1 MTKAKTGLTL
11 VLLVVTLLCSV
22 MPVSYAQEV
31 DGLDKS
37 DVMDDLF
44 TGNAFNILD
53 YPYNPFG
60 SVQVMNFVEYCYS
73 YKANMQSNYGL
84 YIYVYNPQQLAF
96 VENSGQ
102 NKIQIATA
110 FDADHNAIKYEKFSL
125 ECVSMSKGD
134 YYQLFYKFKV
144 VGAEKLL
151 DVLNSNKRRYFISGI
166 ELLEYGNTNA
176 TEYGIGG
183 TYVFSGYAK
192 GYGPDATAESTL
204 ACDVEEFETINL
216 KVHHTNYRT
225 GMSNLGNNHYNEV
238 NTVYFSVPNRYF
250 EEYGNLQKIAAEWW
264 EYKTKMAVVTANEE
278 FYNKILPY
286 VGTQIGD
293 GVTAP
298 FSVYS
303 GANSTVSMNGYITC
317 RYQWSFNKYIGTTT
331 SVLGPTGS
339 YSTDYDAKI
348 IPYSFYSPTVNLDT
362 VFDFLCKKV
371 TAGSVESNVVQ
382 DWIYN
387 YSNDL
392 GHGYI
397 DCNGRQISKD
407 LFEEYVDE
415 GRTMGYN
422 NVEIDL
428 GDTFDLDSYDS
439 NHTWWDKLWDF
450 GFSWPTTDEEHKNVA
465 PIHILDGS
473 ELTGL
478 KGDVS
483 TNLLVNKEHVTD
495 LQDYYSAET
504 AKGNKVVLFRFAKTD
519 YYSAPA
525 VYTGYEGSI
534 PESDTYVASETVFL
548 DFDILSLTFHKDG
561 VYKVIPA
568 VSNPIDIVN
577 GFTPPDTGK
586 DIGKSLL
593 SILLLIVLLV
603 LLIICLPWILKVVWF
618 LISTPFK
625 ALANLAND
633 DKDKGDKR

>member
-1 MTKAKTGLTL
+1 MTKAKTTL
-11 VLLVVTLLCSV
+11 VFVLLLVVLTTITV
-22 MPVSYAQEV
+22 PVSYAQEV
-31 DGLDKS
+31 GNLDQT

-44 TGNAFNILD
+44 TDGTYNILD

-73 YKANMQSNYGL
+73 FRENTKDKYGL
-84 YIYVYNPQQLAF
+84 YIYIYNPQQLDIVA
-96 VENSGQ
+96 NSGQ

-110 FDADHNAIKYEKFSL
+110 FDADHNAIKYEKFPL
-125 ECVSMSKGD
+125 ECASVSQGD

-144 VGAEKLL
+144 VGAETLL
-151 DVLNSNKRRYFISGI
+151 GLLNSNERRYHISGI
-166 ELLEYGNTNA
+166 ELLENGNTNA
-176 TEYGIGG
+176 TEFGIGG

-192 GYGPDATAESTL
+192 GYGPDVNSESTL
-204 ACDVEEFETINL
+204 SCDVEEFETINL
-216 KVHHTNYRT
+216 QVHHTNYRT
-225 GMSNLGNNHYNEV
+225 GMSSLGNNHYNEV

-317 RYQWSFNKYIGTTT
+317 RYQWSFNQYIGST
-331 SVLGPTGS
+331 SSILGPTGS

-348 IPYSFYSPTVNLDT
+348 IPYAFYSSTVNLDT

-371 TAGSVESNVVQ
+371 TAGNVESNVVQ

-397 DCNGRQISKD
+397 DCNGRKISKD

-450 GFSWPTTDEEHKNVA
+450 GLSWPKTDEEHKDIV
-465 PIHILDGS
+465 PIKVLES
-473 ELTGL
+473 
-478 KGDVS
+478 GDLVGNKNSIS
-483 TNLLVNKEHVTD
+483 TNLLVNKEHVD
-495 LQDYYSAET
+495 ELQKFYNEEVTKDR
-504 AKGNKVVLFRFAKTD
+504 KVVLFRFAKTD

-525 VYTGYEGSI
+525 WYSGYTGSI

-548 DFDILSLTFHKDG
+548 DFDILSLTFHKEG

-568 VSNPIDIVN
+568 VSNPVDIVS
-577 GFTPPDTGK
+577 GFTPPDSGLDLGK
-586 DIGKSLL
+586 TLL
-593 SILLLIVLLV
+593 SIVLLLVLLI

-625 ALANLAND
+625 ALANLAKD

>member
-1 MTKAKTGLTL
+1 MTKAKTTL
-11 VLLVVTLLCSV
+11 VFVLLLVILTTITV
-22 MPVSYAQEV
+22 PVIYAQEV
-31 DGLDKS
+31 SNLDQT
-37 DVMDDLF
+37 DVMNDLF
-44 TGNAFNILD
+44 TDGTYNILD
-53 YPYNPFG
+53 YPYNRFG
-60 SVQVMNFVEYCYS
+60 SLRLVNFAEYCYS
-73 YKANMQSNYGL
+73 YRDNTKDKYGL
-84 YIYVYNPQQLAF
+84 YIYVYNPQQLDIVA
-96 VENSGQ
+96 NSGQ

-110 FDADHNAIKYEKFSL
+110 FDANHNAIKYEKFPL
-125 ECVSMSKGD
+125 ECVSVSQGD

-166 ELLEYGNTNA
+166 ELLESGNTNA

-183 TYVFSGYAK
+183 AYVFSGYAK
-192 GYGPDATAESTL
+192 GYGPDVNAESTL

-348 IPYSFYSPTVNLDT
+348 IPYAFYSSTVNLDT

-450 GFSWPTTDEEHKNVA
+450 GLSWPKTDEEYKDIVPIKVLESGDLAGYKNDIA
-465 PIHILDGS
+465 S
-473 ELTGL
+473 
-478 KGDVS
+478 
-483 TNLLVNKEHVTD
+483 NLLVNKEHVD
-495 LQDYYSAET
+495 ALQRFYNAEVL
-504 AKGNKVVLFRFAKTD
+504 KGNKVVLFRFAKTD

-525 VYTGYEGSI
+525 VYTGYTGSI
-534 PESDTYVASETVFL
+534 DQSDAYVASQTVFL

-568 VSNPIDIVN
+568 VSDPIDIFN

-586 DIGKSLL
+586 DIGKSIL

-625 ALANLAND
+625 ALANLASD

>member
-1 MTKAKTGLTL
+1 MTKAKTTL
-11 VLLVVTLLCSV
+11 VFVLLLVMLTIITV
-22 MPVSYAQEV
+22 PVSYAQEV
-31 DGLDKS
+31 GNLDQT

-44 TGNAFNILD
+44 TDGTYNILD
-53 YPYNPFG
+53 YPYNPLG
-60 SVQVMNFVEYCYS
+60 SLRLVNFAEYCYS
-73 YKANMQSNYGL
+73 YRDNTKDKYGL
-84 YIYVYNPQQLAF
+84 YIYVYNPQQLDIVA
-96 VENSGQ
+96 NSGQ

-110 FDADHNAIKYEKFSL
+110 FDANHNAIKYEKFTL
-125 ECVSMSKGD
+125 ECISMSKGD

-166 ELLEYGNTNA
+166 ELLENGNTNA

-192 GYGPDATAESTL
+192 GYGPDVNAESTL
-204 ACDVEEFETINL
+204 SCDVEEFETINL
-216 KVHHTNYRT
+216 QVHHTNYRT
-225 GMSNLGNNHYNEV
+225 GMSSLGNNHYNEV
-238 NTVYFSVPNRYF
+238 NTVYFSVPNRFF

-278 FYNKILPY
+278 FYNKVLAN
-286 VGTQIGD
+286 VGVQIGN
-293 GVTAP
+293 GATVP
-298 FSVYS
+298 FSLYS
-303 GANSTVSMNGYITC
+303 GANSNVSMTGYVTC
-317 RYQWSFNKYIGTTT
+317 RYQWSFNQYIGST
-331 SVLGPTGS
+331 SSILGPTGS
-339 YSTDYDAKI
+339 YSTDYEAKI
-348 IPYSFYSPTVNLDT
+348 VPYAFYSPTVNLDS
-362 VFDFLCKKV
+362 VFDFLCKRV
-371 TAGSVESNVVQ
+371 NVGSVESNVVQ

-450 GFSWPTTDEEHKNVA
+450 GLSWPKTDEEHKDIV
-465 PIHILDGS
+465 PIKVLES
-473 ELTGL
+473 
-478 KGDVS
+478 GDLAGYKNDIAS
-483 TNLLVNKEHVTD
+483 NLLVNKEHVD
-495 LQDYYSAET
+495 ELQRFYNAEVL
-504 AKGNKVVLFRFAKTD
+504 KDNKVVLFRFAKTD

-525 VYTGYEGSI
+525 WYSGYTGSI

-548 DFDILSLTFHKDG
+548 DFDILSLTFHKEG
-561 VYKVIPA
+561 VYTVIPA

-577 GFTPPDTGK
+577 GFTPPDAGLDLGK
-586 DIGKSLL
+586 AFLSLV
-593 SILLLIVLLV
+593 LLLVLLV
-603 LLIICLPWILKVVWF
+603 LLIICLPWVLKVVWF

>member
-1 MTKAKTGLTL
+1 MTKAKTTL
-11 VLLVVTLLCSV
+11 VFVLLLVMLTTITV
-22 MPVSYAQEV
+22 PVGYAQEV
-31 DGLDKS
+31 GNLDQT

-44 TGNAFNILD
+44 TDGTYNILD
-53 YPYNPFG
+53 YPYNRFG
-60 SVQVMNFVEYCYS
+60 SLRLVNFAEYCYS
-73 YKANMQSNYGL
+73 YRDNTKDKYGL
-84 YIYVYNPQQLAF
+84 YIYVYNPQQLDIVA
-96 VENSGQ
+96 NSGQ

-110 FDADHNAIKYEKFSL
+110 FDANHNAIKYEKFPL
-125 ECVSMSKGD
+125 ECVSVSQGD

-166 ELLEYGNTNA
+166 ELLESGNTNA

-183 TYVFSGYAK
+183 AYVFSGYAK
-192 GYGPDATAESTL
+192 GYGPDVNAESTL

-348 IPYSFYSPTVNLDT
+348 IPYAFYSSTVNLDT

-450 GFSWPTTDEEHKNVA
+450 GLSWPKTDEEYKDIVPIKVLESGDLAGYKNDIA
-465 PIHILDGS
+465 S
-473 ELTGL
+473 
-478 KGDVS
+478 
-483 TNLLVNKEHVTD
+483 NLLVNKEHVD
-495 LQDYYSAET
+495 ALQRFYNAEVL
-504 AKGNKVVLFRFAKTD
+504 KGNKVVLFRFAKTD

-525 VYTGYEGSI
+525 VYTGYTGSI
-534 PESDTYVASETVFL
+534 DQSDAYVASQTVFL

-568 VSNPIDIVN
+568 VSDPIDIFN

-586 DIGKSLL
+586 DIGKSIL

-625 ALANLAND
+625 ALANLASD

>member
-1 MTKAKTGLTL
+1 MTKAKTTL
-11 VLLVVTLLCSV
+11 VFVLLLVMLTTITV
-22 MPVSYAQEV
+22 PVSYAQEV
-31 DGLDKS
+31 GNLDRT

-44 TGNAFNILD
+44 TDGTYNILD
-53 YPYNPFG
+53 YPYNRLG
-60 SVQVMNFVEYCYS
+60 SLRLVNFAEYCYS
-73 YKANMQSNYGL
+73 YRDNTKDKYGL
-84 YIYVYNPQQLAF
+84 YIYVYNPQQLDIVA
-96 VENSGQ
+96 NSGQ

-110 FDADHNAIKYEKFSL
+110 FDADHNAIKYEKFTL
-125 ECVSMSKGD
+125 ECISMSKGD

-166 ELLEYGNTNA
+166 ELLENGNANA
-176 TEYGIGG
+176 TEFGIGG

-192 GYGPDATAESTL
+192 GYGPDVNAESTL
-204 ACDVEEFETINL
+204 SCDMEEFETINL
-216 KVHHTNYRT
+216 QVHHTNYRT
-225 GMSNLGNNHYNEV
+225 GMSSLGNNHYNEV
-238 NTVYFSVPNRYF
+238 NTVYFPVPNRFF
-250 EEYGNLQKIAAEWW
+250 EEYGNLQKIVAEWW
-264 EYKTKMAVVTANEE
+264 EYKTKMALITSNQELYDKA
-278 FYNKILPY
+278 LPY
-286 VGTQIGD
+286 VGVEIGN
-293 GVTAP
+293 GSTVP
-298 FSVYS
+298 YSLYS
-303 GANSTVSMNGYITC
+303 GATSTVYPNGYGNYH
-317 RYQWSFNKYIGTTT
+317 YQWSFNKYIGSTS

-339 YSTDYDAKI
+339 YSTDYEAKI
-348 IPYSFYSPTVNLDT
+348 VPYVFYSPIVSLDT
-362 VFDFLCKKV
+362 VFDFLYKKPTV
-371 TAGSVESNVVQ
+371 GSVESNVVQ

-387 YSNDL
+387 YFNDL

-397 DCNGRQISKD
+397 DCNGRKISKD

-450 GFSWPTTDEEHKNVA
+450 GLSWPKTDEEHKDIV
-465 PIHILDGS
+465 PIKVLES
-473 ELTGL
+473 
-478 KGDVS
+478 GDLAGYKNDIAS
-483 TNLLVNKEHVTD
+483 NLLVNKEHVD
-495 LQDYYSAET
+495 ALQRFYNAEVL
-504 AKGNKVVLFRFAKTD
+504 KDNKVVLFRFAKTD

-525 VYTGYEGSI
+525 VYAGYTGSI
-534 PESDTYVASETVFL
+534 DESDAYVASQTVFL

-577 GFTPPDTGK
+577 GFTPPDAGLDLGK
-586 DIGKSLL
+586 AFLSLV
-593 SILLLIVLLV
+593 LLLVLLV

-633 DKDKGDKR
+633 KDKGDKR